1 MLTSKLADLLEIVD
15 QKRSEIVPCLL
26 GEPGIGKT
34 QGIYEFAAKHNRN
47 VVEIIASQIMPSEVS
62 GITMPDQE
70 TKSMQIFDHARL
82 ASLKDGDILFFD
94 ELLQAPQAVLSAC
107 LTLIQ
112 ERRMMSGKKLP
123 DIMIVAA
130 ANPLRSPTLI
140 AESIRQRFMFIHLNW
155 DSEAWAEYIFQ
166 KYNVRPSNSLIANI
180 QSSDNDGDK
189 WNRLTPRTATK
200 LIAWGKSL
208 GEDQLWLLEETIEQM
223 FNNSHVTRELI
234 KLINPSANEQ
244 SEEDNAELI
253 TNAINAFCDTV
264 WALADESERVISW
277 TAKKIKHP
285 TDRLLHILSTM
296 VGKGSN
302 RTTVQLL
309 VDHINKTSEL
319 DVSMKN
325 FVSMMDTLCL
335 AIDAYY
341 NFAPGKTM
349 DAWNVAMA
357 QTETTL

>member
-1 MLTSKLADLLEIVD
+1 
-15 QKRSEIVPCLL
+15 
-26 GEPGIGKT
+26 
-34 QGIYEFAAKHNRN
+34 
-47 VVEIIASQIMPSEVS
+47 MPSEVS

-140 AESIRQRFMFIHLNW
+140 VESIRQRFMFIDLQW

-166 KYNVRPSNSLIANI
+166 KYGVQPSLSLIANI
-180 QSSDNDGDK
+180 KSSDKDGDK

-208 GEDQLWLLEETIEQM
+208 GKDQLWLLEETIDQM
-223 FNNSHVTRELI
+223 FNNSRVTSELI
-234 KLINPSANEQ
+234 KLINPSVNEQ
-244 SEEDNAELI
+244 PEENNAELI
-253 TNAINAFCDTV
+253 IQAVHAFCDTV
-264 WALADESERVISW
+264 WSLADQSSRGM
-277 TAKKIKHP
+277 P
-285 TDRLLHILSTM
+285 TQMENNKCLKDRLEYILVTIAARFSCRTTIHIL
-296 VGKGSN
+296 
-302 RTTVQLL
+302 LE
-309 VDHINKTSEL
+309 HINKTNEL
-319 DVSMKN
+319 NVSMKD
-325 FVSMMDTLCL
+325 FVSMMNELCE
-335 AIDAYY
+335 DVDSY
-341 NFAPGKTM
+341 FGFVPGKTM
-349 DAWNVAMA
+349 DAWNVTMA
-357 QTETTL
+357 QLKDDIVMYL